1 MPYTGPASAYGVI
14 GKVIAAY
21 FDKVNAEAAS
31 GAANQ
36 LHFL

>member
-1 MPYTGPASAYGVI
+1 MI

-21 FDKVNAEAAS
+21 FDKVNAEGGIRS
-31 GAANQ
+31 HKDE